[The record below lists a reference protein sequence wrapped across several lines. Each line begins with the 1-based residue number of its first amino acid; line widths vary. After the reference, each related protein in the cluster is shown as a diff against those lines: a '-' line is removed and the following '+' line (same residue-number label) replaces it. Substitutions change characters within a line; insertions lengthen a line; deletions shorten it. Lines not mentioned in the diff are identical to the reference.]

1 MKVHWLIPLT
11 CDAAFQFT
19 SRNELARAFR
29 ALGNEITTTVAYAN
43 ERTKMDGFST
53 VEYVHSPRGS
63 LLKKVGFH
71 WRMLQSSWRTNA
83 DVVMFGSQ
91 TAHLIPLAWVMR
103 KSRFRRKFVVD
114 IRTIPVDVPP
124 GFQGWIQIWRHNLS
138 LWLANLFCDG
148 LTVLTP
154 MVRNLIL
161 PRLKQ
166 LKGKIGVWTSGVNL
180 SHFERQGENC
190 RKEMGLEGK
199 KILIYH
205 GVLSPNRGL
214 QNVVRA
220 LDILRNELP
229 DLVFLLVGDG
239 PGRSELEEL
248 VRNLKLTEHV
258 RFFGK

>member
-1 MKVHWLIPLT
+1 
-11 CDAAFQFT
+11 
-19 SRNELARAFR
+19 
-29 ALGNEITTTVAYAN
+29 
-43 ERTKMDGFST
+43 
-53 VEYVHSPRGS
+53 
-63 LLKKVGFH
+63 
-71 WRMLQSSWRTNA
+71 
-83 DVVMFGSQ
+83 
-91 TAHLIPLAWVMR
+91 
-103 KSRFRRKFVVD
+103 
-114 IRTIPVDVPP
+114 
-124 GFQGWIQIWRHNLS
+124 
-138 LWLANLFCDG
+138 
-148 LTVLTP
+148 

-161 PRLKQ
+161 PRLKR

-258 RFFGK
+258 RFFGKVPYANIPPYLRSADLAILPFPNIKWWAVSSPLKLMEYLAVGIPVIATDIDAHRWVVNQTGGAVLANNDQPESLAESIRYALKNGVKTPDIETLQSTISWSKQAQELQGFLEGLL